1 MQSSLVQ
8 PIAIGD
14 LDEYLNDLYSY
25 KDERKVCY
33 SEDDLC
39 ELRADLASEDRST
52 AVTVTAKKS
61 TCIKQV
67 LQSVKKPIS
76 IKGTP
81 SLAGRPLF
89 KNSPPDYF

>member
-14 LDEYLNDLYSY
+14 LDEYLNDMYSY
-25 KDERKVCY
+25 KDERKLCY

-52 AVTVTAKKS
+52 AVTVTAKNKHLH
-61 TCIKQV
+61 KAGA
-67 LQSVKKPIS
+67 SVCQ
-76 IKGTP
+76 
-81 SLAGRPLF
+81 
-89 KNSPPDYF
+89 KNYIN